1 MPQIH
6 PVPIRGKKCLRR
18 FGSLFPNF
26 FFLKFHL
33 FRPLSR
39 RFAFFAGQNAWV
51 DQDLRFP
58 IFYFRKF
65 HLFRPCLRSILRLLR
80 FLWLL

>member
-33 FRPLSR
+33 FLPLSR
-39 RFAFFAGQNAWV
+39 RFAFFAGQNALV
-51 DQDLRFP
+51 DFAP
-58 IFYFRKF
+58 SVPFVAGSK
-65 HLFRPCLRSILRLLR
+65 SAARLKLK
-80 FLWLL
+80 LKT